1 MSHAGR
7 TALLALDG
15 ELPSTA
21 LTAAL
26 ASGSHIVIAADGAAL
41 RLLDQGIVPDI
52 VIGDLDTL
60 GPDRNKFP
68 APRSIVIERPDQ
80 DRNDFEKALLWL
92 LDEGYD
98 AATVIGC
105 AGGMVDHTLN
115 NFSIVARYASRI
127 ELRIRDDRSIGYPVE
142 GRIELATRPGERISL
157 IPLPTVVLR
166 TEGLRWE
173 LAGETLGI
181 GEREGAS
188 NLATGERVTVTTR
201 EGRVLL
207 IHYPSSDA

>member
-1 MSHAGR
+1 MSRTGR

-15 ELPSTA
+15 ELPSA
-21 LTAAL
+21 GLIARL
-26 ASGSHIVIAADGAAL
+26 GGESHIVVAADGAAL
-41 RLLDQGIVPDI
+41 RLLERDIVPDV

-60 GPDRNKFP
+60 GLDRNKFS

-98 AATVIGC
+98 TVTVIGH

-115 NFSIVARYASRI
+115 NFSIVARFASRI
-127 ELRIRDDRSIGYPVE
+127 ELLLRDDRSTGYAIR
-142 GRIELATRPGERISL
+142 GHIELATRPGERISL
-157 IPLPTVVLR
+157 IPLPTARLK

-173 LAGETLGI
+173 LDRETLGI

-188 NLATGERVTVTTR
+188 NLATGEHVAMTTL
-201 EGRVLL
+201 EGCVLL
-207 IHYPSSDA
+207 VHYPSSGV